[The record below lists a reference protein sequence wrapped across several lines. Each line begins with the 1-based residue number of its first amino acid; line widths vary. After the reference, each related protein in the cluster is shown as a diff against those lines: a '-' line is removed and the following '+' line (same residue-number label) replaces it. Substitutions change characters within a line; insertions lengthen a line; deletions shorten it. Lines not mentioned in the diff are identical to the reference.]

1 VKLLYSYLSPQI
13 LTKDDA
19 PEHTTAENGML
30 MARKQ
35 QSTASYQDS
44 SHDGPDHALGRD
56 NSYTRRDLRLQ
67 DVNTFQGDSPIY
79 DDLAYMPERISDGLY
94 DGRSGN
100 NDSPVKFTRQKYDKF
115 AKRTVLLTNL
125 PNAITHS
132 DIASAVRGGLV
143 LEIFLRTHDRSA
155 SVSFLEEVHAYQFFR
170 HVKRYDLY
178 IGGKRVCNP
187 WGNN

>member
-19 PEHTTAENGML
+19 PEDTTAENGTL
-30 MARKQ
+30 MTRKP
-35 QSTASYQDS
+35 QSTASYQDTG
-44 SHDGPDHALGRD
+44 HDEPDHALGRD
-56 NSYTRRDLRLQ
+56 NSYTPRDLRLQ

-79 DDLAYMPERISDGLY
+79 DDLAYMPERLSDGVY
-94 DGRSGN
+94 DGGSGN
-100 NDSPVKFTRQKYDKF
+100 NDSPVKLTHQKYEKF
-115 AKRTVLLTNL
+115 AKRTVVLTNL

-132 DIASAVRGGLV
+132 DIAGAVRGGLV
-143 LEIFLRTHDRSA
+143 LEIFLRTHERSA

-170 HVKRYDLY
+170 HVKRHDLY
-178 IGGKRVCNP
+178 IGGKRVRSL